1 MPRKSKLTRELIEQA
16 AKLIEEGNYQSHVA
30 QALGIHEDTWY
41 RWMREG
47 AQTKNGL
54 KRRFYEAVKKAEARA
69 IARNVALIQKAAQ
82 EGNWQAAAW
91 WLERKFPD
99 EWGKKDKLGLE
110 GNGAIEIKV
119 VKVSGNS
126 RDQGDKEDL

>member
-1 MPRKSKLTRELIEQA
+1 MPRKSKLTRELIDKA
-16 AKLIEEGNYQSHVA
+16 AELIKAGNFQKHVA
-30 QALGIHEDTWY
+30 QALGIPEGTWY
-41 RWMREG
+41 RWLSEG
-47 AQTKNGL
+47 EKEKKGL
-54 KRRFYEAVKKAEARA
+54 KREFYESIKKAEAEA
-69 IARNVALIQKAAQ
+69 IARNVEIIQKAAKI
-82 EGNWQAAAW
+82 GNWQAAAW

-126 RDQGDKEDL
+126 RDKGDKEDL